1 MKTFKKLFYLFNAK
15 EKLHLSFLLVM
26 ILIMAFLDM
35 IGVASILPF
44 MAVLTNPSI
53 VETNMIL
60 KNVFQSSKIFGIEN
74 YQQFT
79 FVLGVLVFILLVVSL
94 SFKAITIYIQVRFIH
109 MQEYTISRRLF
120 EGYLRQPYSWF
131 ISRNSADLGKTIL
144 SVVKDVI
151 WQGINPLMELIAK
164 GVIAIALIILLIIT
178 DPKLAVVVGLSISLI
193 YSFIFFFFRNF
204 LTKIGRER
212 LKSDRLRFTSINEA
226 FGAAKEV
233 KFGGLEEV
241 YIKKYSDS
249 AKTFALNQAQSTVIV
264 QLPRFIIESIAFGG
278 ILLIILYM
286 MKKTESF
293 NDALPI
299 LSLYIF
305 AGYRLMPALQ
315 QLYGAFTQITFVSPS
330 IDALTNDI
338 KNLKQLSQNQTQGK
352 LKLKKKIL
360 LDDVYYN
367 YPNSSRTAL
376 KGINIDI
383 PVKSTVGII
392 GTTGCGKTTTVD
404 IILGLLEPQKGAL
417 KVDGQIVTK
426 KNLRAWQRSIGYVP
440 QQIYLTDD
448 TIEANIA
455 FGVDYKDISQKV
467 IEKVSKIANLHDF
480 VTNELP
486 NKYKTIIGERGVRLS
501 GGQKQRIGIARA
513 LYHNPQL
520 LILDE
525 ATSSLDNQTEQVV
538 MEALNN
544 ISEDITIIIIAHRL
558 NTVKNCNIIF
568 KFEKGQVTKKEINK
582 DI

>member
-352 LKLKKKIL
+352 LKLKKK
-360 LDDVYYN
+360 
-367 YPNSSRTAL
+367 
-376 KGINIDI
+376 
-383 PVKSTVGII
+383 
-392 GTTGCGKTTTVD
+392 
-404 IILGLLEPQKGAL
+404 
-417 KVDGQIVTK
+417 
-426 KNLRAWQRSIGYVP
+426 
-440 QQIYLTDD
+440 
-448 TIEANIA
+448 
-455 FGVDYKDISQKV
+455 
-467 IEKVSKIANLHDF
+467 
-480 VTNELP
+480 
-486 NKYKTIIGERGVRLS
+486 
-501 GGQKQRIGIARA
+501 
-513 LYHNPQL
+513 
-520 LILDE
+520 
-525 ATSSLDNQTEQVV
+525 
-538 MEALNN
+538 
-544 ISEDITIIIIAHRL
+544 
-558 NTVKNCNIIF
+558 NIIR
-568 KFEKGQVTKKEINK
+568 
-582 DI
+582 

>member
-486 NKYKTIIGERGVRLS
+486 NKYQTIIGERGVRLS

-525 ATSSLDNQTEQVV
+525 ATSSLDNQTEQAV
-538 MEALNN
+538 MEAVNN

-568 KFEKGQVTKKEINK
+568 KFEKGEVIKKEINK
-582 DI
+582 